1 MLKPK
6 SKTQFAL
13 GLALLLLMLAVVLWS
28 GISSRAS
35 QAPTKEPAQDQQNVP
50 TSPTRSVG
58 SRILVGAGTAVIGEF
73 ANRPEEGPPREVE
86 IPELWVMAHEV
97 TNEQFAEFVDATGYV
112 TSAEVGYE
120 DLGPGSTVFDPQALN
135 SLSWA
140 FIDNAY
146 WREPLG
152 PGSSIKGRGQY
163 PVVHVTAK
171 DAQAYAAWAGGRV
184 PTEEEWESIAVRGLP
199 DPTNPRSGAFNV
211 DGVPIANTWQGV
223 FPFLNTTDDG
233 HSGTAPVGSFPADKL
248 GLYDVIGN
256 VWELT
261 SDEENGFTVIKGGS
275 FLCAANFCGRY
286 RPAARQPAEFSSSHL
301 GFRLVFDQADDGV
314 SG

>member
-6 SKTQFAL
+6 SKTQFAV
-13 GLALLLLMLAVVLWS
+13 GMALLILMAGVVLWS
-28 GISSRAS
+28 AISARAS
-35 QAPTKEPAQDQQNVP
+35 KAPLESQENAGASASGKFLNRVLV
-50 TSPTRSVG
+50 SRG
-58 SRILVGAGTAVIGEF
+58 SAVIGEF
-73 ANRPEEGPPREVE
+73 ANRPEEGPAREVE
-86 IPELWVMAHEV
+86 IADLWVMAHEV

-112 TSAEVGYE
+112 TSAELGYE
-120 DLGPGSTVFDPQALN
+120 DLGPGSTVFDPQELN

-140 FIDNAY
+140 FIDKAS

-152 PGSSIKGRGQY
+152 PGSSIEGRGMY

-171 DAQAYAAWAGGRV
+171 DAEAYADWAGGRV

-211 DGVPIANTWQGV
+211 DGVPTANTWQGV
-223 FPFLNTTDDG
+223 FPFLNTKDDG

-261 SDEENGFTVIKGGS
+261 SDTENGFTVIKGGS

-301 GFRLVFDQADDGV
+301 GFRLVFDEADAG
-314 SG
+314 GNG